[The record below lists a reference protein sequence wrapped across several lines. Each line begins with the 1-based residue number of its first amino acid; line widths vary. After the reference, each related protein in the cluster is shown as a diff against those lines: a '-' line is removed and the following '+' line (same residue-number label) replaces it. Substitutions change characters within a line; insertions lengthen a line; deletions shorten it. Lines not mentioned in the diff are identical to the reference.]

1 MPTKL
6 ITLPTGNPAQAQAL
20 LTQTLQENKV
30 LLIVIGS
37 TNIAV
42 NTADRAARFTGAPDE
57 PRWVVRA
64 PQIADVIDIL
74 KTIQDPASLVIDW
87 DDTLLI
93 AVSITDVIRD
103 MIDQD
108 GTLPTLVR
116 LQTAWMKAEN
126 NQ

>member
-42 NTADRAARFTGAPDE
+42 NTADRAARFAGAPDE
-57 PRWVVRA
+57 ARWVVRA
-64 PQIADVIDIL
+64 PVIEDVITIL
-74 KTIQDPASLVIDW
+74 KTIKDPTPLVLDW

>member
-1 MPTKL
+1 MPAKL
-6 ITLPTGNPAQAQAL
+6 ITLPADNPAQAQAL
-20 LTQTLQENKV
+20 LTTTLTENKV

-64 PQIADVIDIL
+64 PKIADVIDIL
-74 KTIQDPASLVIDW
+74 KSITDPSPLVIDW
-87 DDTLLI
+87 DDTLMI

-103 MIDQD
+103 MIGQD

-116 LQTAWMKAEN
+116 LQVAWMKAEN
-126 NQ
+126 NK

>member
-42 NTADRAARFTGAPDE
+42 NTADRAARFAGAPDE

-64 PQIADVIDIL
+64 PIIEDVITIL
-74 KTIQDPASLVIDW
+74 KTIQDPTPLVTDW

-116 LQTAWMKAEN
+116 LQMAWMKAEN

>member
-42 NTADRAARFTGAPDE
+42 NTADRAARSTGAPDE
-57 PRWVVRA
+57 PRWVVR
-64 PQIADVIDIL
+64 
-74 KTIQDPASLVIDW
+74 
-87 DDTLLI
+87 
-93 AVSITDVIRD
+93 
-103 MIDQD
+103 
-108 GTLPTLVR
+108 
-116 LQTAWMKAEN
+116 
-126 NQ
+126 

>member
-20 LTQTLQENKV
+20 LTQTIQENKV

-42 NTADRAARFTGAPDE
+42 NTADRAARFAGAPDE

-64 PQIADVIDIL
+64 PVIADVITIL
-74 KTIQDPASLVIDW
+74 KTIQDPTPLVIDW

-108 GTLPTLVR
+108 GTMPTLVR
-116 LQTAWMKAEN
+116 LQMAWMKAES

>member
-1 MPTKL
+1 MAAKL

-30 LLIVIGS
+30 LLIVIGA

-42 NTADRAARFTGAPDE
+42 NTADRAARFAGAPDE

-64 PQIADVIDIL
+64 PEIEDVIDIL
-74 KTIQDPASLVIDW
+74 KAIQDPGPLVTDW

-93 AVSITDVIRD
+93 AVSITDVIHD

-108 GTLPTLVR
+108 GTLPTLAR
-116 LQTAWMKAEN
+116 LQVAWMKAEK